1 MSNKVT
7 YRQQYTRCGKER
19 CRKCRDGLGH
29 GPYWYAYWSENGRTI
44 SKYIGI
50 HPPQSVELELQK
62 PEQADEPHA
71 VPQQMGTQTLRIYVL
86 GQFRIDRLQGNEWI
100 PIATRTWYR
109 RRPRAL
115 LGCLLSSAG
124 RRIGREQAMEALW
137 PDLDIETAANRLNG
151 AVHELR
157 QILEPEIARPATS
170 RLLRSERDM
179 LELADRSNIWVDAE
193 VFEGLLNESHSI
205 SDAAQVEQLL
215 EQAAELYGG
224 DYLLEELYSEWAA
237 PRREVLRRGWI
248 GLLLKLAELR
258 EARGQLVSAMGPLN
272 RLLATDPTDETA
284 VQRLM
289 ILLTRLDRRGEA
301 LSTYRRLA
309 ARLQRNYE
317 SEPLPETRELFESL
331 QKGHISKATAG
342 TPASPKRTTEPKPAT
357 EVTSVTA
364 ATEAEPPV
372 LAQGVTD
379 VSSSTKVTNALA
391 TDIPFARSMALYASS
406 SQLGRSNQSPLIG
419 RTKELETIRQTLLA
433 IEEMSSN
440 APPAE
445 RKPARARTLSRGPQ
459 PRNPH
464 FILLMGEAG
473 IGKTRLA
480 EELSHEANERGWS
493 VAWSH
498 AYEQEGAIPYRPWV
512 ELLRTL
518 LQHVSLNELI
528 AKMGSKSDD
537 ENAAVMQ
544 YAPTMLERLSA
555 LLPELRDYLPQSS
568 RVYPPLPPEQ
578 ERLHLWEATLALL
591 SGLSKTTPLL
601 LVLDDLHWTDSS
613 SHELLAYVT
622 RHLQEQRILFIGTCR
637 DVELA
642 STHSLRHL
650 ITDLRREQA
659 IVTVPVQPLTPSQIG
674 SLVAYLPQNII
685 QSIQTHAGG
694 NPFFAEELARVSEA
708 SLQPLSATED
718 QLPATATASLS
729 AASSLPEGIAVV
741 LDHRLG
747 KLSNECQQLL
757 GKAAVLGGSFEL
769 RQLLYMANEHTED
782 TLLDLIDEA
791 LRAGLLTEEGTG
803 ARITYHFWH
812 PLIVSHLYEQLSAAR
827 CAQLHRRAANALL
840 HMHAGHEGEV
850 AAAITYHFSKGGGE
864 PAQIALYAEV
874 AAHQAFSL
882 AAYAEAE
889 QYYRQA
895 ISTLTHNTLPPGDPV
910 DETMLRKLSSVP
922 TGTYDVL
929 HVARLL
935 ERIGECCTVRG
946 NYEEAR
952 CIYSCILELRQ
963 QLQKHMS
970 ECERKQ
976 EAQIQALIWREI
988 GHTWTATGDYEQADE
1003 CYKRGKQVLSDA
1015 EVTSG
1020 AAWACIHLQQGTW
1033 LYIEGLYDEARH
1045 YANESLVMLEQAMQE
1060 NRIAG
1065 SEPATNNTSRVVQ
1078 ILPGQTTWEMDS
1090 INRSLWVNTE
1100 ALSPLR
1106 FETQTERAIV
1116 GDPLEVGRAH
1126 ELQGIIAASVGQ
1138 MTDALD
1144 HLYTALS
1151 IYEQHDLV
1159 IAMAKVCSNLGAVHA
1174 TRSEN
1179 AVAKTYLY
1187 RTLELAE
1194 RMGNLPNMA
1203 LATGNLGE
1211 MASRAGNLLE
1221 AEEWFRRSIAISEQI
1236 NEREQTSWCNVA
1248 LAVAL
1253 QDQGNLQGAA
1263 ESVRKAL
1270 MVARSIK
1277 STRCTGAA
1285 LVALADL
1292 RTTQAIFAS
1301 HLQEGIPGE
1310 SIPLPSATSIRLL
1323 LRARSTVRRAIAYE
1337 GLETESVIEG
1347 RYILA
1352 TIYFLL
1358 GDVEAACQETM
1369 KAIEEASQYEVT
1381 RILARS
1387 QRLLGRIVA
1396 LQGDYKQ
1403 ADTYFEQ
1410 ALQVFREC
1418 DLRLDYARAVHG
1430 YGITLLKRS
1439 KPGDVNSQRGLDC
1452 LREARSAFAD
1462 CHATL
1467 DLSWVESVLQL
1478 YEPPVVGAM
1487 DKNTAQEGQHNH
1499 DGHPF
1504 GIGKISAGSKDTPGD

>member
-1 MSNKVT
+1 MT

-86 GQFRIDRLQGNEWI
+86 GQFRIDRLQGNEWV

-170 RLLRSERDM
+170 RLLRSERDI

-205 SDAAQVEQLL
+205 TDAARVEQLL

-331 QKGHISKATAG
+331 QKGHISKAIPT
-342 TPASPKRTTEPKPAT
+342 TPAPPERIPEPKPTIEITPVTALPSVILAT
-357 EVTSVTA
+357 E
-364 ATEAEPPV
+364 TETPA
-372 LAQGVTD
+372 LAQGAPP
-379 VSSSTKVTNALA
+379 VSSSTKVTAALT
-391 TDIPFARSMALYASS
+391 TDIPLAHTMPLYASS

-419 RTKELETIRQTLLA
+419 RTKELETIRQALLA

-440 APPAE
+440 APPVE
-445 RKPARARTLSRGPQ
+445 RKPARARTLPRGSEPHT
-459 PRNPH
+459 PH
-464 FILLMGEAG
+464 FIVLMGEAG

-498 AYEQEGAIPYRPWV
+498 AYEQEGAVPYRPWI

-528 AKMGSKSDD
+528 AKMGTKADD

-544 YAPTMLERLSA
+544 YAPTMLEKLSS
-555 LLPELRDYLPQSS
+555 LLPELRDYLPQAS

-622 RHLQEQRILFIGTCR
+622 RHLQEQRIVLIGTCR

-685 QSIQTHAGG
+685 QSIQTHAAG
-694 NPFFAEELARVSEA
+694 NPFFAEELARVSETA
-708 SLQPLSATED
+708 LQPLSATSRDSFSPSTTE
-718 QLPATATASLS
+718 ATGTSLS
-729 AASSLPEGIAVV
+729 AASSLPEGIAAV
-741 LDHRLG
+741 LDRRLG

-769 RQLLYMANEHTED
+769 RQLLAMANEYTED
-782 TLLDLIDEA
+782 RLLDLLDEA
-791 LRAGLLTEEGTG
+791 LRAGLLTEEGVG

-840 HMHAGHEGEV
+840 HMYAGHEGEV

-895 ISTLTHNTLPPGDPV
+895 ISTLANNSLSLEGPV
-910 DETMLRKLSSVP
+910 NEKMLRKLTSIP
-922 TGTYDVL
+922 TGTFDVL

-952 CIYSCILELRQ
+952 YIYSCILELRQ
-963 QLQKHMS
+963 QQQEYMS

-1033 LYIEGLYDEARH
+1033 LYVEGLYDEARR
-1045 YANESLVMLEQAMQE
+1045 YANESLAMLEQAMQK
-1060 NRIAG
+1060 NGVAG
-1065 SEPATNNTSRVVQ
+1065 SDPATNDKSLTEQ
-1078 ILPGQTTWEMDS
+1078 ILPGQTTREADS
-1090 INRSLWVNTE
+1090 INRSLPVNG
-1100 ALSPLR
+1100 ADSINRSLPVKHGGSYAA
-1106 FETQTERAIV
+1106 AI
-1116 GDPLEVGRAH
+1116 
-1126 ELQGIIAASVGQ
+1126 
-1138 MTDALD
+1138 
-1144 HLYTALS
+1144 
-1151 IYEQHDLV
+1151 
-1159 IAMAKVCSNLGAVHA
+1159 
-1174 TRSEN
+1174 
-1179 AVAKTYLY
+1179 
-1187 RTLELAE
+1187 
-1194 RMGNLPNMA
+1194 
-1203 LATGNLGE
+1203 
-1211 MASRAGNLLE
+1211 
-1221 AEEWFRRSIAISEQI
+1221 
-1236 NEREQTSWCNVA
+1236 
-1248 LAVAL
+1248 
-1253 QDQGNLQGAA
+1253 
-1263 ESVRKAL
+1263 
-1270 MVARSIK
+1270 
-1277 STRCTGAA
+1277 
-1285 LVALADL
+1285 
-1292 RTTQAIFAS
+1292 
-1301 HLQEGIPGE
+1301 
-1310 SIPLPSATSIRLL
+1310 
-1323 LRARSTVRRAIAYE
+1323 
-1337 GLETESVIEG
+1337 
-1347 RYILA
+1347 
-1352 TIYFLL
+1352 
-1358 GDVEAACQETM
+1358 
-1369 KAIEEASQYEVT
+1369 
-1381 RILARS
+1381 
-1387 QRLLGRIVA
+1387 
-1396 LQGDYKQ
+1396 
-1403 ADTYFEQ
+1403 
-1410 ALQVFREC
+1410 
-1418 DLRLDYARAVHG
+1418 
-1430 YGITLLKRS
+1430 
-1439 KPGDVNSQRGLDC
+1439 
-1452 LREARSAFAD
+1452 
-1462 CHATL
+1462 
-1467 DLSWVESVLQL
+1467 
-1478 YEPPVVGAM
+1478 
-1487 DKNTAQEGQHNH
+1487 
-1499 DGHPF
+1499 
-1504 GIGKISAGSKDTPGD
+1504 